1 MHGHESE
8 LLTTTFLMLSAVSSG
23 LILRW
28 LKQPPLVG
36 YILAGL
42 ALGPAGLGHVDY
54 SDEISSLAEFGVI
67 LLLFIIGIEL
77 SVKAFLRVLQPA
89 VVATLGQIAC
99 CILLA
104 ISVKSYFGWTLPQ
117 ILLIGFVL
125 TLSSTAVALMVL
137 QGLGQLRTHAGQLT
151 VGVLVAQDIA
161 VAPMLVFA
169 QSGAD
174 VFQQWPLLLVRI
186 VIALLVLAGLLVWI
200 GKTARQRLPLAT
212 LLEGNVELAI
222 LFSLGACMLA
232 ASLTGTMGL
241 SPVFGAFC
249 AGLALSHTNLRKAV
263 LDAILPLQSLLLVVF
278 FVSIGLLVDL
288 DYVKSHWGVIA
299 AVTLGVLF
307 IKTLF
312 GWALLSLGGEPVGRA
327 LVSSLVTPQIG
338 EFSFVLTTSGVAS
351 GIFTGFEADFLLA
364 VIAASLFISPI
375 WSGVLHYLVVR
386 YRIHDPDPQPSVVPD
401 NE

>member
-8 LLTTTFLMLSAVSSG
+8 LLTTTFLMLSAVSFG

-42 ALGPAGLGHVDY
+42 ALGPAGLELVDY

-77 SVKAFLRVLQPA
+77 SV
-89 VVATLGQIAC
+89 
-99 CILLA
+99 
-104 ISVKSYFGWTLPQ
+104 
-117 ILLIGFVL
+117 
-125 TLSSTAVALMVL
+125 
-137 QGLGQLRTHAGQLT
+137 
-151 VGVLVAQDIA
+151 
-161 VAPMLVFA
+161 
-169 QSGAD
+169 
-174 VFQQWPLLLVRI
+174 
-186 VIALLVLAGLLVWI
+186 
-200 GKTARQRLPLAT
+200 
-212 LLEGNVELAI
+212 
-222 LFSLGACMLA
+222 
-232 ASLTGTMGL
+232 
-241 SPVFGAFC
+241 
-249 AGLALSHTNLRKAV
+249 KAV

>member
-1 MHGHESE
+1 MHAHESE
-8 LLTTTFLMLSAVSSG
+8 ILTTTFLMLSAVSFG
-23 LILRW
+23 LILRR

-42 ALGPAGLGHVDY
+42 ALGPAGLELVDY

>member
-8 LLTTTFLMLSAVSSG
+8 LLTTTFLMLSAVSFG
-23 LILRW
+23 LILRR

-42 ALGPAGLGHVDY
+42 ALGPAGLELVDY

-89 VVATLGQIAC
+89 VVATLCQIAC

-263 LDAILPLQSLLLVVF
+263 LDAILPLQLLLLVVF

>member
-8 LLTTTFLMLSAVSSG
+8 LLTTTFLMLSAVSFG

-42 ALGPAGLGHVDY
+42 ALGPAGLELVDY

-77 SVKAFLRVLQPA
+77 SV
-89 VVATLGQIAC
+89 
-99 CILLA
+99 
-104 ISVKSYFGWTLPQ
+104 
-117 ILLIGFVL
+117 
-125 TLSSTAVALMVL
+125 
-137 QGLGQLRTHAGQLT
+137 
-151 VGVLVAQDIA
+151 
-161 VAPMLVFA
+161 
-169 QSGAD
+169 
-174 VFQQWPLLLVRI
+174 
-186 VIALLVLAGLLVWI
+186 
-200 GKTARQRLPLAT
+200 
-212 LLEGNVELAI
+212 
-222 LFSLGACMLA
+222 
-232 ASLTGTMGL
+232 
-241 SPVFGAFC
+241 
-249 AGLALSHTNLRKAV
+249 KAV

-288 DYVKSHWGVIA
+288 DYVKSHWGVVA

>member
-8 LLTTTFLMLSAVSSG
+8 LLTTTFLMLSAVSFG

-42 ALGPAGLGHVDY
+42 ALGPAGLELVDY

-288 DYVKSHWGVIA
+288 DYVKSHWGVVA

-386 YRIHDPDPQPSVVPD
+386 CRIHDPDPQPSVVPD

>member
-8 LLTTTFLMLSAVSSG
+8 LLTTTFLMLSAVSFG

-42 ALGPAGLGHVDY
+42 ALGPAGLELVDY

-386 YRIHDPDPQPSVVPD
+386 CRIHDPDPQPSVVPD

>member
-1 MHGHESE
+1 
-8 LLTTTFLMLSAVSSG
+8 MLSAVSFG

-42 ALGPAGLGHVDY
+42 ALGPAGLGLVDY

-89 VVATLGQIAC
+89 VVATLGQITC

-137 QGLGQLRTHAGQLT
+137 QGLGQLRTHAGRLT

-174 VFQQWPLLLVRI
+174 VFQQWPLLLVRV

-263 LDAILPLQSLLLVVF
+263 LDAVLPLQSLLLVVF

-288 DYVKSHWGVIA
+288 DYVKSHWGVVA

-386 YRIHDPDPQPSVVPD
+386 YRIHDPDPQPSIVPD
-401 NE
+401 NQ

>member
-8 LLTTTFLMLSAVSSG
+8 LLTTTFLMLSAVSFG

-42 ALGPAGLGHVDY
+42 ALGPAGLGLVDY

-241 SPVFGAFC
+241 SRVFGAFC

>member
-8 LLTTTFLMLSAVSSG
+8 LLTTTFLMLSAVSFG
-23 LILRW
+23 LILRR

-42 ALGPAGLGHVDY
+42 ALGPAGLELVDY

-89 VVATLGQIAC
+89 VVATLCQIAC

-263 LDAILPLQSLLLVVF
+263 LDAILPLQLLLLVVF
-278 FVSIGLLVDL
+278 FVSISLLVDL

-364 VIAASLFISPI
+364 AIAASLFISPI

>member
-8 LLTTTFLMLSAVSSG
+8 LLTTTFLMLSAVSFG
-23 LILRW
+23 LILRR

-42 ALGPAGLGHVDY
+42 ALGPAGLELVDY

-263 LDAILPLQSLLLVVF
+263 LDAILPLQLLLLVVF

>member
-8 LLTTTFLMLSAVSSG
+8 LLTTTFLMLSAVSFG

-42 ALGPAGLGHVDY
+42 ALGPAGLGLVDY

-125 TLSSTAVALMVL
+125 TLSSTALALIVL

-249 AGLALSHTNLRKAV
+249 AGRALSHTNLRKAV

-299 AVTLGVLF
+299 AVTLGVLL

>member
-8 LLTTTFLMLSAVSSG
+8 LLTTTFLMLSAVSFG

-42 ALGPAGLGHVDY
+42 ALGPAGLGLVDY

-386 YRIHDPDPQPSVVPD
+386 CRIHDPDPQPSVVPD

>member
-8 LLTTTFLMLSAVSSG
+8 LLTTTFLMLSAVSFG

-28 LKQPPLVG
+28 LTQPPLVG

-42 ALGPAGLGHVDY
+42 ALGPAGLGLVDY